1 MRFETQQCPENHVIR
16 AMLLLHDA
24 SRPPGDRAKCPH
36 DSGQKFILVRLTGMQ
51 FNFWVKNPVTVTL
64 IVFPTLAHL
73 FISNL
78 SGRLIEFAIFVTL
91 R

>member
-1 MRFETQQCPENHVIR
+1 
-16 AMLLLHDA
+16 
-24 SRPPGDRAKCPH
+24 
-36 DSGQKFILVRLTGMQ
+36 MQ

-78 SGRLIEFAIFVTL
+78 SGCPIEFAIFVTL

>member
-1 MRFETQQCPENHVIR
+1 M
-16 AMLLLHDA
+16 
-24 SRPPGDRAKCPH
+24 
-36 DSGQKFILVRLTGMQ
+36 VRLTGMQ